1 MNFKKYSSQSDL
13 LPAGLPQHSIVTA
26 QAGVTTLGKNLASDW
41 RMRGEEWR
49 LVTNTSYADPLTS
62 LYLGLLL
69 KFIRAQ

>member
-1 MNFKKYSSQSDL
+1 MNFKKCSMQSDL
-13 LPAGLPQHSIVTA
+13 LPAKQHTLVTA
-26 QAGVTTLGKNLASDW
+26 QAGETTLGKNLASDW

-49 LVTNTSYADPLTS
+49 LVTNTSYPNPPLTS